1 MPNAHRFVSSISLV
15 VLAAASA
22 CTTAERGVRTSGAT
36 IVDDFGDTVRIGASP
51 QRVVSL
57 NPSTTELIFAIG
69 AGARLVGRTHWD
81 TYPDS
86 TRFVPDLGDGM
97 RPNVEAVIAARPDLV
112 LLYASAENRAARD
125 AFRHA
130 GIQTLTQR
138 IDLTQD
144 FARAIVTLG
153 RVLGDTVRA
162 TVVRDSVLASL
173 ARARNITAGLKRP
186 RVFWL
191 MWESPMLAVGRGSFL
206 NELLETAGADNIFA
220 DLAAP
225 SPQVTFEEIVRRD
238 PDVLLVGP
246 TRVGALPADPR
257 WRPLRAVRDGRV
269 VTYDTMI
276 VSRPGVRLG
285 QAALHLARLLHPEL
299 RASK

>member
-1 MPNAHRFVSSISLV
+1 LLLAFAA
-15 VLAAASA
+15 LAAVPA
-22 CTTAERGVRTSGAT
+22 CAPPDRRAATSGVAT
-36 IVDDFGDTVRIGASP
+36 VDDFGDTVRAGARS
-51 QRVVSL
+51 QRIVSL
-57 NPSTTELIFAIG
+57 NPATTELLFAIG

-86 TRFVPDLGDGM
+86 ARLVPDLGDGM
-97 RPNVEAVIAARPDLV
+97 RPNIEAVIAARPDLV

-138 IDLTQD
+138 IDLTED
-144 FARAIVTLG
+144 FARGIVVLG
-153 RVLGDTVRA
+153 RVVGDTARA
-162 TVVRDSVLASL
+162 IIVRDSVLASL
-173 ARARNITAGLKRP
+173 ARARSMTTGLKRP

-191 MWESPMLAVGRGSFL
+191 LWESPMLAVGRGSFL
-206 NELLETAGADNIFA
+206 NELIETAGADNIFA

-246 TRVGALPADPR
+246 SRVAALPGDPR
-257 WRPLRAVRDGRV
+257 WRPLRVVREGGV
-269 VTYDTMI
+269 VTYDTLI
-276 VSRPGVRLG
+276 VARPGVRLG
-285 QAALHLARLLHPEL
+285 EAAMYLARLFHPEL
-299 RASK
+299 RAQK

>member
-1 MPNAHRFVSSISLV
+1 MHTAHRFVSL
-15 VLAAASA
+15 LAFVALAVAPA
-22 CTTAERGVRTSGAT
+22 CAPPDRRAVTSGVA
-36 IVDDFGDTVRIGASP
+36 IVDDFGDTVRVGARP
-51 QRVVSL
+51 QRIVSL
-57 NPSTTELIFAIG
+57 NPATTELLFAIG

-86 TRFVPDLGDGM
+86 ARLVPDLGDGM
-97 RPNVEAVIAARPDLV
+97 RPNIEAVIAARPDLV

-144 FARAIVTLG
+144 FARGIVVLG
-153 RVLGDTVRA
+153 RVVGDTARA
-162 TVVRDSVLASL
+162 IVVRDSVLASL
-173 ARARNITAGLKRP
+173 ARARSLTAGLKRP

-191 MWESPMLAVGRGSFL
+191 LWESPMLAVGSGSFL

-220 DLAAP
+220 DLTAP

-238 PDVLLVGP
+238 PDFLLVGP
-246 TRVGALPADPR
+246 SRVAALPGDPR
-257 WRPLRAVRDGRV
+257 WRPLRAVRQRGV
-269 VTYDTMI
+269 VTYDTLI
-276 VSRPGVRLG
+276 VARPGVRLG
-285 QAALHLARLLHPEL
+285 EAAMYLARLFHPEL
-299 RASK
+299 RAQK